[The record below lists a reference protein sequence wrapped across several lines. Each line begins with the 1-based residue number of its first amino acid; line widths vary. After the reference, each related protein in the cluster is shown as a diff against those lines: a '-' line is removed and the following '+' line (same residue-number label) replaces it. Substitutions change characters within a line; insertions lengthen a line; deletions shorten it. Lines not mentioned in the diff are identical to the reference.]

1 MEPSS
6 IIVKGNN
13 MDIESLT
20 IGEAKQLAALFGN
33 IGKPQAPSS
42 SRVEGDGRAVIVRAR
57 DAGVHYGK
65 LVAYEGRT
73 VWLTNSRRLWS
84 WTANSGIALSGV
96 AMSGVNKSKSKV
108 DVFVPN
114 ITILDACE
122 IIDASPE
129 AAKSIEEA

>member
-1 MEPSS
+1 MTSN
-6 IIVKGNN
+6 IDN
-13 MDIESLT
+13 LT
-20 IGEAKQLAALFGN
+20 IKEARELAALFGN
-33 IGKPQAPSS
+33 IGKAPGASS
-42 SRVEGDGRAVIVRAR
+42 SRIEGDGRAVIVRSR

-73 VWLTNSRRLWS
+73 VWLTDSRRLWS

-96 AMSGVNKSKSKV
+96 AMTGVNKSKSKI
-108 DVFVPN
+108 DALVPS